1 MFVNNN
7 NNNNNNKKKQR
18 LTIIVVE
25 VLFIIWD
32 FKRKCDS
39 FDGVVILVE
48 CFCIFDAFRITEE

>member
-7 NNNNNNKKKQR
+7 NNKKQR

-39 FDGVVILVE
+39 FDVVVLVE
-48 CFCIFDAFRITEE
+48 CLCVFDAFRITEE

>member
-1 MFVNNN
+1 MRIEEE
-7 NNNNNNKKKQR
+7 KT
-18 LTIIVVE
+18 LTVIVVQ
-25 VLFIIWD
+25 VLFVIWD